1 MVYFHVNLLPGKQ
14 HITVVEII
22 HLLHYSLKL
31 SAKFM
36 KFRSCWLIFTLIGLS
51 LTSCSQPKS
60 SQEIAETVNKSLVL
74 IYYEN
79 QGGHGTGFIVP
90 GKKGVCTVLTAG
102 HVVKGYSLKLQTYQ
116 DKQSHTTDSIQTSPN
131 FDLAVV
137 TFKSGETCP
146 YPSVNFGNSNE
157 LKVGQKIYI
166 SGFPVLQNEDLA
178 PEFLEGSVSRINVV
192 LTEGYGI
199 NYTAQVSVGISGA
212 PVLDASGKVVAVHGQ
227 AKDKLPRGIPIQT
240 YQANQSWENQL
251 IAKADYKKQDNKSD
265 LVVEPTTKAEYKN
278 QENKSDLAN
287 QPTTKA
293 DYTTL
298 EQLLAAGK
306 WKEADGET
314 ANKMLEVVSQKNGS
328 YEKEDIE
335 NLLCPD
341 LRAMDILW
349 RKYSDGR
356 FGFSV
361 QKRIYQSLG
370 DGSPGSEAWLAY
382 HEAIGWKQ
390 KGEKGEWLDYSQLIF
405 NINAPS
411 GHLPGMV
418 GLGGV
423 SSKLLKP
430 KSGYW
435 NYGYGV
441 IERWGFD
448 NRDFLISCRYL

>member
-22 HLLHYSLKL
+22 HLLPYFLKL

-166 SGFPVLQNEDLA
+166 SGFPVLQNEDLE

-212 PVLDASGKVVAVHGQ
+212 PVLGASGKVVAVHGQ
-227 AKDKLPRGIPIQT
+227 AKDKLPRGIPIKT
-240 YQANQSWENQL
+240 YLANQSWENQPL
-251 IAKADYKKQDNKSD
+251 
-265 LVVEPTTKAEYKN
+265 
-278 QENKSDLAN
+278 
-287 QPTTKA
+287 TKA
-293 DYTTL
+293 DYTKL
-298 EQLLAAGK
+298 EQLLATGQ
-306 WKEADGET
+306 WKAADEET
-314 ANKMLEVVSQKNGS
+314 AKKILEVPGVPEGS
-328 YEKEDIE
+328 FLTGNIE
-335 NLLCPD
+335 NFSCPD
-341 LRAMDILW
+341 LRAIDRLW
-349 RKYSDGR
+349 VKYSNGR

-361 QKRIYQSLG
+361 QKQIYQSLG
-370 DGSPGSEAWLAY
+370 GTKEYDAKVWEAYA
-382 HEAIGWKQ
+382 ETIGWKQ
-390 KGEKGEWLDYSQLIF
+390 KGEKGEWLSYSQLNF
-405 NINAPS
+405 NTQAPS
-411 GHLPGMV
+411 GHLPKALEMVVLSPPPEGWAGEGMRV
-418 GLGGV
+418 
-423 SSKLLKP
+423 LLR
-430 KSGYW
+430 
-435 NYGYGV
+435 V
-441 IERWGFD
+441 A
-448 NRDFLISCRYL
+448 CRNL

>member
-1 MVYFHVNLLPGKQ
+1 MVYFHVNLLPRKQ

-22 HLLHYSLKL
+22 HLLPYPLKL

-51 LTSCSQPKS
+51 LTSCGQPKS

-116 DKQSHTTDSIQTSPN
+116 DKQSHTTDSIQTSPTY
-131 FDLAVV
+131 DLAVV
-137 TFKSGETCP
+137 TFKFAGENCP
-146 YPSVNFGNSNE
+146 YPSVNLGNSNE
-157 LKVGQKIYI
+157 LKAGHKIYI

-178 PEFLEGSVSRINVV
+178 PEFLEGSVSRVNVV

-199 NYTAQVSVGISGA
+199 NYMAGVSVGISGA

-227 AKDKLPRGIPIQT
+227 AKDKLPRGIPIKT
-240 YQANQSWENQL
+240 YQANQSWENQP
-251 IAKADYKKQDNKSD
+251 IAKGDYNTEENKLD
-265 LVVEPTTKAEYKN
+265 LVV
-278 QENKSDLAN
+278 

-293 DYTTL
+293 DYTKL
-298 EQLLAAGK
+298 EQLLAAGQ

-314 ANKMLEVVSQKNGS
+314 ANKMLEVAGRQKEGWLNT
-328 YEKEDIE
+328 EIIE
-335 NLLCPD
+335 NFSCPD
-341 LRAMDILW
+341 LRAMDRLW
-349 RKYSDGR
+349 VKYSDGR

-370 DGSPGSEAWLAY
+370 GTKEFDEKVWVAFS
-382 HEAIGWKQ
+382 EAIGWKQ
-390 KGEKGEWLDYSQLIF
+390 KGEKGEWLSYSQLTF
-405 NINAPS
+405 NTQAPLA
-411 GHLPGMV
+411 HLPGLARELVQDSLDFPRSGMEKV
-418 GLGGV
+418 AILV
-423 SSKLLKP
+423 SCGNL
-430 KSGYW
+430 
-435 NYGYGV
+435 
-441 IERWGFD
+441 
-448 NRDFLISCRYL
+448 

>member
-1 MVYFHVNLLPGKQ
+1 MVCFHINLLPGKQ

-22 HLLHYSLKL
+22 HLLPYFRIIST
-31 SAKFM
+31 KFM
-36 KFRSCWLIFTLIGLS
+36 KFRFCWLIFTLIGLY

-137 TFKSGETCP
+137 TFNSGETCP

-212 PVLDASGKVVAVHGQ
+212 PVLDASGKVIAVHGLT
-227 AKDKLPRGIPIQT
+227 KDKLPRGIPIQT
-240 YQANQSWENQL
+240 YLANQSWENQ
-251 IAKADYKKQDNKSD
+251 
-265 LVVEPTTKAEYKN
+265 PT
-278 QENKSDLAN
+278 S
-287 QPTTKA
+287 KA
-293 DYTTL
+293 DYTKL
-298 EQLLAAGK
+298 EQLLAAGQ
-306 WKEADGET
+306 WEEADEET
-314 ANKMLEVVSQKNGS
+314 ANKMLEVAGRQKEGWLDNEMGNFS
-328 YEKEDIE
+328 
-335 NLLCPD
+335 CPD
-341 LRAMDILW
+341 LRAMDRLW
-349 RKYSDGR
+349 VKYSNGR

-370 DGSPGSEAWLAY
+370 GTKEYDDKIWEALKHDDKVWVAFA
-382 HEAIGWKQ
+382 EAIGWKHR
-390 KGEKGEWLDYSQLIF
+390 GEKGEWLSKFQLTF
-405 NINAPS
+405 NTNAPS
-411 GHLPGMV
+411 AHLPLEAYWRPQSWY
-418 GLGGV
+418 GLESWA
-423 SSKLLKP
+423 SSSLVRRVVKCNL
-430 KSGYW
+430 
-435 NYGYGV
+435 
-441 IERWGFD
+441 
-448 NRDFLISCRYL
+448 

>member
-1 MVYFHVNLLPGKQ
+1 MVYFHINLLPRKQ

-22 HLLHYSLKL
+22 HLLPYSLKL
-31 SAKFM
+31 SAKSM
-36 KFRSCWLIFTLIGLS
+36 KFRSCWLIFFLIGLS
-51 LTSCSQPKS
+51 LTSCGQQKS
-60 SQEIAETVNKSLVL
+60 SQEIAETVKNSIVL
-74 IYYEN
+74 ISYQNEA
-79 QGGHGTGFIVP
+79 GSGTGFIVQ
-90 GKKGVCTVLTAG
+90 GSTGVCTMITAR
-102 HVVKGYSLKLQTYQ
+102 HVVEGRSLNLQTN
-116 DKQSHTTDSIQTSPN
+116 DKKSWKTDSVQTSPN

-137 TFKSGETCP
+137 KFKSIDQNCP
-146 YPSVNFGNSNE
+146 YPS
-157 LKVGQKIYI
+157 LKLGDSDSVKEGDKIYI
-166 SGFPVLQNEDLA
+166 SGFPNDRADSGKLGRQFVG
-178 PEFLEGSVSRINVV
+178 GSVSAFEV
-192 LTEGYGI
+192 LEKGYGLSYDARVE
-199 NYTAQVSVGISGA
+199 NGMSGG
-212 PVLDASGKVVAVHGQ
+212 PVLDVNGKVVAVHGLFY
-227 AKDKLPRGIPIQT
+227 KGFPWGIPIKT
-240 YQANQSWENQL
+240 YQANQSWENQP
-251 IAKADYKKQDNKSD
+251 IAKADY
-265 LVVEPTTKAEYKN
+265 TK
-278 QENKSDLAN
+278 
-287 QPTTKA
+287 
-293 DYTTL
+293 L
-298 EQLLAAGK
+298 EQLLAAGQ

-314 ANKMLEVVSQKNGS
+314 GNKMLELVYQRKDGR

-370 DGSPGSEAWLAY
+370 GPYPGSEAWLAY

-411 GHLPGMV
+411 GHLPGMA

-441 IERWGFD
+441 IESWGFS
-448 NRDFLISCRYL
+448 NRDFLLSCRYL